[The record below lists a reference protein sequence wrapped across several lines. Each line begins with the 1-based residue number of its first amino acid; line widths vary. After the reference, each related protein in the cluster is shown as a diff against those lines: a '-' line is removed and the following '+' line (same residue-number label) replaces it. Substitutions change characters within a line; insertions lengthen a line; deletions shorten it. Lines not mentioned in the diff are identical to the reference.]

1 MFDRNFGKGKSK
13 SATGDNDIK
22 ENIELMTIGIVKY
35 TNYNVD
41 YVKSMQIVD
50 FIKLYQLC
58 INEQRKQSSA
68 QTGKRD

>member
-1 MFDRNFGKGKSK
+1 
-13 SATGDNDIK
+13 
-22 ENIELMTIGIVKY
+22 MTIGIVKY

-41 YVKSMQIVD
+41 YVKSMHIVD

-68 QTGKRD
+68 QIGKRD